1 MIRYREWTR
10 DADRI
15 FEAAVAHIT
24 EQLEDGDR
32 FDAAVEHSAALFE
45 IDERALRREWALCCD
60 EEVSDAGWRNRRDEL
75 DDGDHGLLQS
85 VWGVSRRPPGLRPR
99 STPPG
104 CASIHVTS

>member
-45 IDERALRREWALCCD
+45 IDERALRREWALRCD
-60 EEVSDAGWRNRRDEL
+60 EEVSAAGCRIRRVEL
-75 DDGDHGLLQS
+75 DDGEHVFLES
-85 VWGVSRRPPGLRPR
+85 AWGVS
-99 STPPG
+99 
-104 CASIHVTS
+104 